1 MLSTTDSEGVD
12 INPSDESDAEVSP
25 SQSEHHGDSD
35 NSDSE
40 REESPSENHGDNDG
54 SDPGLNLSSDSV
66 QMYCHLIVPLNRSAE
81 QCTALSQ
88 TPVNEWLEVL
98 ASESDEITSTDPTQ
112 GIVLLTKK
120 TGYPRSIRKTGR
132 HCRDAQLL
140 VPSFKQQPVD
150 ESLNGPSAHLE
161 CSPRADTIIS
171 NDQSPRFCAQSDWH
185 RVKAGDQSFASS
197 PIETIPPTADERPK
211 RTRQLYPSY
220 HSTGALSN
228 ALLSAKP
235 Q

>member
-1 MLSTTDSEGVD
+1 MLQVDTPTPPPRVESVLSATDSEGVD
-12 INPSDESDAEVSP
+12 INPSDESDAEASP

-98 ASESDEITSTDPTQ
+98 ASESDQITSTDPTQ
-112 GIVLLTKK
+112 GIVLLTKQ
-120 TGYPRSIRKTGR
+120 TGR
-132 HCRDAQLL
+132 HHHTTAFDAQLL

-150 ESLNGPSAHLE
+150 KSLAHTQ
-161 CSPRADTIIS
+161 P
-171 NDQSPRFCAQSDWH
+171 DQ
-185 RVKAGDQSFASS
+185 
-197 PIETIPPTADERPK
+197 
-211 RTRQLYPSY
+211 
-220 HSTGALSN
+220 
-228 ALLSAKP
+228 
-235 Q
+235 